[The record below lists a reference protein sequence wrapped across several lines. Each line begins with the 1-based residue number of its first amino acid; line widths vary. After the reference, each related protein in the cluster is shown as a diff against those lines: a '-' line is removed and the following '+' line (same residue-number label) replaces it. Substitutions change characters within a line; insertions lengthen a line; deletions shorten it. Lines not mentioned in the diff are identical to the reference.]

1 MSPSILWDRW
11 TASHVCVAVIP
22 HGQTGR
28 AQLDR
33 ATERPITNHLSFISP
48 QVWVFG
54 GLLVCPTSLSSG
66 FLSSSASSFC
76 SFFFLVFYVYSYFV
90 VLSWLWGLAAGRRRN
105 KLRKKGEGGLVVVR
119 RGGQIKGAGAD
130 SSSIQTQQWSEP
142 WCCML
147 YIYSKRHILTVSPP
161 THTPVSFRSGQLAKH
176 KGEKCATGAIKQG
189 TSCYSSVSIINW
201 RHN

>member
-76 SFFFLVFYVYSYFV
+76 SFFFFLVFYVYSYFV

-119 RGGQIKGAGAD
+119 RGSKVLVLTLLPFRH
-130 SSSIQTQQWSEP
+130 SSDQNHGDI
-142 WCCML
+142 
-147 YIYSKRHILTVSPP
+147 YIYIYI
-161 THTPVSFRSGQLAKH
+161 FRSGQLAKH
-176 KGEKCATGAIKQG
+176 KGEKCATGAIKLG